1 MRFDRLWVLGALVVL
16 AGCVTTRTD
25 SNPNAKNIPQTNK
38 LEQAHEAARVHT
50 ELAQTYLVSGDL
62 QTALAK
68 LKLAIQ
74 FDPNYVP
81 ARTVIAV
88 VYERINDQAN
98 AELNYRK
105 AVLLDPSKGD
115 VNNNLGLFLCATGR
129 YAEADGYFAKA
140 IADPFYKTPD
150 IALTNDGVCKLRL
163 NDTVGAEKSFRSAL
177 TRNPDNPE
185 TLFQL
190 AKVLYLNNDAFRA
203 RAFLQRFDALGSP
216 TAAGFKLGYDI
227 ETRLG
232 NRESALSYSS
242 RLQAQFPDSEQ
253 ARTLNTTVN
262 P

>member
-1 MRFDRLWVLGALVVL
+1 MRFDRLLVWGAVLVL

-25 SNPNAKNIPQTNK
+25 SNPNAKNIPQQNK
-38 LEQAHEAARVHT
+38 AEQAHEAARVHT
-50 ELAQTYLVSGDL
+50 ELGQTYLANGDL
-62 QTALAK
+62 QTALVK
-68 LKLAIQ
+68 LKLAVQ

-105 AVLLDPSKGD
+105 AVLLDPTKGD

-150 IALTNDGVCKLRL
+150 IAMTNDGVCKLRL
-163 NDTVGAEKSFRSAL
+163 NDIAGAEKSFRNAL
-177 TRNPDNPE
+177 MRNPNNSE

-203 RAFLQRFDALGSP
+203 RAFLQRFDALGQP
-216 TAAGFKLGYDI
+216 TAAGCKLGYDI

-232 NRESALSYSS
+232 NRDDALSYRS

-253 ARTLNTTVN
+253 AQALNSTVS